1 MSEAK
6 ICLPSEV
13 MFSVNNVL
21 EDRNVRTLSDEEK
34 ETYPNFRVAT
44 AKTRDGKDKVTAMT
58 AWVSFEINV
67 ISSGKSG
74 YQSSWHPVF
83 VHGKGLSISGS
94 IKQLDESGKK
104 ENTRKHKNQV
114 ALQCDPE
121 NARFYQKEGVS
132 DENYGEAKIACH
144 KAYWYHFR
152 NGVANGNIKP
162 FVDKESNED
171 YQTERR
177 KNPNDKRD
185 KEMVPL
191 DKAIIRVGLRQQY
204 KDGKETGYMRC
215 PFYDANKR
223 LPNAPRGKTPFEFYK
238 VNGKMV
244 DYYNIHEVIRY
255 PCRVIFVDN
264 MSQGQMTENGG
275 NKLYSSAEFVIVKQL
290 PRAKGITADSVL
302 SNEDYSMFDDMDD
315 DNEHNEEGETVDVP
329 AAGNQEN
336 VDDDFTGALG
346 DDE

>member
-13 MFSVNNVL
+13 MFSVNNIL
-21 EDRNVRTLSDEEK
+21 EDRNVRALSPEEV

-67 ISSGKSG
+67 ISSGKNG
-74 YQSSWHPVF
+74 YESKWCPVL
-83 VHGKGLSISGS
+83 VHGKGLSISGGV
-94 IKQLDESGKK
+94 KPLGNGQDG
-104 ENTRKHKNQV
+104 TRMHKNQV
-114 ALQCDPE
+114 ALQFDPE

-132 DENYGEAKIACH
+132 DENYGEAKIECH
-144 KAYWYHFR
+144 KAFWYHFR
-152 NGVANGNIKP
+152 NGVASGEIKP
-162 FVDKESNED
+162 FVDKESYED
-171 YQTERR
+171 YQTQRR
-177 KNPNDKRD
+177 KNPADKRD
-185 KEMVPL
+185 KTMVPL

-204 KDGKETGYMRC
+204 KDGRETGFIRC

-223 LPNAPRGKTPFEFYK
+223 LTNVPRGKTPFEYYK
-238 VNGKMV
+238 VNGKVV
-244 DYYNIHEVIRY
+244 DYNNVHEVIRY

-290 PRAKGITADSVL
+290 PRSKGITADAVL

-315 DNEHNEEGETVDVP
+315 EVSPPEEVEEGEGETLTQQESVDS
-329 AAGNQEN
+329 
-336 VDDDFTGALG
+336 DFTDALG
-346 DDE
+346 E

>member
-1 MSEAK
+1 MSETK
-6 ICLPSEV
+6 ICLPSEI
-13 MFSVNNVL
+13 MFSVNNIL
-21 EDRNVRTLSDEEK
+21 EDRNVRALSDEEK
-34 ETYPNFRVAT
+34 EKYPNFRVAT
-44 AKTRDGKDKVTAMT
+44 AKTRDGKDKVTTMT
-58 AWVSFEINV
+58 AWTTFEVQV

-74 YQSSWHPVF
+74 YQSGWHPVLL
-83 VHGKGLSISGS
+83 HGKGLSISGG
-94 IKQLDESGKK
+94 IKPLDESGKK

-114 ALQCDPE
+114 SLQFDPD
-121 NARFYQKEGVS
+121 NARFYKKDGVS

-144 KAYWYHFR
+144 NAFWYHFR
-152 NGVANGNIKP
+152 NGVKDGNITP
-162 FVDKESNED
+162 FVDKESSED

-177 KNPNDKRD
+177 KDPTDKRN

-223 LPNAPRGKTPFEFYK
+223 LPNAPRDKTPFEYYK
-238 VNGKMV
+238 VNGRVV
-244 DYYNIHEVIRY
+244 DYNNVHEVIRY

-290 PRAKGITADSVL
+290 PRAKGITADSAL

-315 DNEHNEEGETVDVP
+315 ELNADEEETSTP
-329 AAGNQEN
+329 AADNQEN
-336 VDDDFTGALG
+336 VDEDFTEALG
-346 DDE
+346 DD